1 MFNIDFRSKLYFC
14 CMKFLLFGALVSTS
28 VMFMSCSGNTDTEA
42 GNTAPKSS
50 VASLTYNVSGA
61 FPHDTSHF
69 TQGLAFYGEQL
80 LEGTGNY
87 GHSKL
92 VQLDLKTGKSTKEVP
107 LAKEYFGEGITI
119 LNDTVYQLTWK
130 ENKVFVYSANDF
142 KKIKEFPLNTEG
154 WGITHNGKELI
165 VSDGSANL
173 YFYEPSTFRLLRTQ
187 GVTEDGS
194 PAVNLNE
201 LEYINGFVFANQWQ
215 YNYILKIDPA
225 SGQVVGKMDL
235 AELHNRAKAKNP
247 SADVLNG
254 IAYNEQVKK
263 LYVTGKNW
271 PEIYELQI
279 TP

>member
-1 MFNIDFRSKLYFC
+1 
-14 CMKFLLFGALVSTS
+14 
-28 VMFMSCSGNTDTEA
+28 
-42 GNTAPKSS
+42 
-50 VASLTYNVSGA
+50 
-61 FPHDTSHF
+61 
-69 TQGLAFYGEQL
+69 LAFNGTEL

-87 GHSKL
+87 GESKL
-92 VQLDLKTGKSTKEVP
+92 LQLDLKTGKSTKEVP

-130 ENKVFVYSANDF
+130 ENKVFVYAAGDF
-142 KKIKEFPLNTEG
+142 KKIKEFPINTEG

-173 YFYEPSTFRLLRTQ
+173 YYYEPSTFRLLRTQ

-201 LEYINGFVFANQWQ
+201 LEFINGYVYANQWQ
-215 YNYILKIDPA
+215 YNYILKIDPN

-235 AELHNRAKAKNP
+235 SELHNRAKAKNP

-254 IAYNEQVKK
+254 IAYNEQAKK

-279 TP
+279 NP

>member
-1 MFNIDFRSKLYFC
+1 MFNKHFSGKLYFC
-14 CMKFLLFGALVSTS
+14 GMKYTLFGTLFISS
-28 VMFMSCSGNTDTEA
+28 VLYMSCNGNNDTNA
-42 GNTAPKSS
+42 GNTTPKS
-50 VASLTYNVSGA
+50 NVTALRYTVGNA
-61 FPHDTSHF
+61 FPHDTAHF
-69 TQGLAFYGEQL
+69 TQGLAFNGSAL

-87 GHSKL
+87 GESKL
-92 VQLDLKTGKSTKEVP
+92 VQLDLKTGKSTKEVA

-130 ENKVFVYSANDF
+130 ENKVFVYSADDF
-142 KKIKEFPLNTEG
+142 KKIKEFPINTEG

-173 YFYEPSTFRLLRTQ
+173 YYYEPTTFRLLRTQ

-201 LEYINGFVFANQWQ
+201 LEFIDGYVFANQWQ
-215 YNYILKIDPA
+215 YNYILKIDPN
-225 SGQVVGKMDL
+225 SGQVIGKMDL
-235 AELHNRAKAKNP
+235 SELHNRAKAKNP

-254 IAYNEQVKK
+254 IAYNEQEKK

-279 TP
+279 NP